1 MSLPMMG
8 KARPRQ
14 SCRSPIEVVG
24 GVHAN
29 DQPDEPPRWAV
40 YNVQLPPPV
49 ARAKPPV
56 ADGGKPE
63 LAIVGNRLGDVRH
76 ADGNRA
82 QAMQCHASLLRT
94 AYQLGHEP
102 VTHLAHV
109 FNIGDQFVTRT
120 EEALRMPTHANAR
133 RGSRK
138 DHVARQ
144 QRCHLRQGL
153 DEQRY
158 GKDELGRTA
167 FLDLFAVYPAA
178 QLEIVRVG
186 EPVDTHQPRTDWA
199 ESRIGLPQAELR

>member
-49 ARAKPPV
+49 ARAKPPR

-82 QAMQCHASLLRT
+82 QAMQCDATLLRT

-109 FNIGDQFVTRT
+109 FNTEDQLVTRT
-120 EEALRMPTHANAR
+120 AQAFRLPTHAN
-133 RGSRK
+133 
-138 DHVARQ
+138 
-144 QRCHLRQGL
+144 
-153 DEQRY
+153 
-158 GKDELGRTA
+158 
-167 FLDLFAVYPAA
+167 
-178 QLEIVRVG
+178 
-186 EPVDTHQPRTDWA
+186 PRTG
-199 ESRIGLPQAELR
+199 SPQHHLTSH